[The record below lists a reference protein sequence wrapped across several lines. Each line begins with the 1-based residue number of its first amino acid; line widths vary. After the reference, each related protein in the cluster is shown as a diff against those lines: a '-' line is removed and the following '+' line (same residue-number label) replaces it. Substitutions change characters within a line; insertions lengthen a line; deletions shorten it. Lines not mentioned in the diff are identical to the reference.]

1 MTKLFKSL
9 LLGMGL
15 LGGLSLSFGQTLEG
29 RVLDSQSMEVLEYV
43 SIGILNTPFGAT
55 TDDNGYFYFEARDQ
69 PASASVRISMIG
81 YEPRVFSLEEI
92 QALEEGIHLTRKAI
106 KLEEVKIR
114 AVQSERK
121 VGAARSNTLSG
132 WSGWG
137 GMYIRK
143 GYEMGTRLALGNQ
156 AVKVK
161 SLHVRLHRQ
170 AFHTSFYR
178 LHMRAMEDTLIGKEL
193 LNENIILSMHKES
206 GWEEIDL
213 TPYNLWLS
221 GDVAMTL
228 EWRKVEGIQ
237 QDRAMK
243 INGRMQ
249 GAYILFKNKKGAG
262 GLYRW
267 GTEAPWIINK
277 EKSPSMYVTIL
288 E

>member
-1 MTKLFKSL
+1 MSL
-9 LLGMGL
+9 LGW
-15 LGGLSLSFGQTLEG
+15 LSLLNGQRLEG
-29 RVLDSQSMEVLEYV
+29 RILDSQTTEALEYV
-43 SIGILNTPFGAT
+43 SIGIMDSPQGAT
-55 TDDNGYFYFEARDQ
+55 TDETGFFSFETLDQ
-69 PASASVRISMIG
+69 PASARVRISMIG
-81 YEPRVFSLEEI
+81 YEDRVFSLDEI
-92 QALEEGIHLTRKAI
+92 RALNEDIGLTRKAI
-106 KLEEVKIR
+106 ELEEVKIR

-121 VGAARSNTLSG
+121 VGATRSNTQSG

-143 GYEMGTRLALGNQ
+143 GYEMGTRLALGKQ

-170 AFHTSFYR
+170 AFNTSYYR
-178 LHMRAMEDTLIGKEL
+178 LHMRAMEDTVIGKEL
-193 LNENIILSMHKES
+193 LNENIILSMHNES

-228 EWRKVEGIQ
+228 EWLKVEGIQ

-249 GAYILFKNKKGAG
+249 GAFILFKNTKGAG

-267 GTEAPWIINK
+267 GTEAPWIINEK
-277 EKSPSMYVTIL
+277 KSPSMYLTIL